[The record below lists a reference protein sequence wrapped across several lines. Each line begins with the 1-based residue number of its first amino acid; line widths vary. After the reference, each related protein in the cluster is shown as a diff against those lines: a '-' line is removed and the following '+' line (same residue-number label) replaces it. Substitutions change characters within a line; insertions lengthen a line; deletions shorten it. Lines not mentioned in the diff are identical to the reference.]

1 MQMLPLEEQVGYD
14 AEHNQGDDFLNDFE
28 LHQRERSA
36 VVDEADSVG
45 RHLAAVFKEGN
56 SPRESYDAEKRPIG
70 GDA

>member
-1 MQMLPLEEQVGYD
+1 MQMLALEEQVGYD

-36 VVDEADSVG
+36 VVDEANSVG
-45 RHLAAVFKEGN
+45 RHLAAVFEEGN

>member
-36 VVDEADSVG
+36 VVDEADSVR
-45 RHLAAVFKEGN
+45 RHQKTVLYAGN
-56 SPRESYDAEKRPIG
+56 
-70 GDA
+70 